1 MDWPGGGL
9 AEWLRQRTDGELI
22 TLLGRRPDAAAAR
35 SFEDL
40 ADRLSTPWSVRNA
53 LDLADKAMLQLV
65 EVLQAL
71 GDGVPV
77 ERLEHLL
84 GRRPGPPL
92 ERLVELGL
100 VWQEDDRLRLTAP
113 LAELTESPLG
123 LGAPVGELLP
133 ALTVE
138 QLKTIAAGY
147 GDRTQRRK
155 ADLIDLLAGVLT
167 DQERVRKVL
176 AELPPP
182 LAELA
187 ARLAWEG
194 PYVHGSLVTT
204 ALRGKAADNGPG
216 ALIRLGWV
224 LPVGW
229 DAGQMPL
236 EVALAVR
243 GPDYRPQLDSGPPFV
258 AASPVHGAHLTA
270 GSRSA
275 ALSTVDGARRL
286 VEHMGRSPLATVQA
300 GGVGSR
306 ELSKAAKAIGAA
318 EPELRLW
325 LETLA
330 GAGLV
335 AVHSGRAM
343 PTAAADA
350 WLAAEPADALVTL
363 LRAWWTLDRLPVHF
377 RDDSGKALPALGWG
391 TPVAVPLRHD
401 LLRTLDELGHERGF
415 CDLDAVTEHLVWLR
429 PGLLGDAARARPLV
443 AAALTEGELLGAFA
457 VQALTPLGRALRGGA
472 AGAVGAGELHASA
485 AALLPAPA
493 TSATFL
499 PDLTALVSGA
509 PAAGL
514 AGLLDSAAD
523 AESRDAA
530 STWRFTPASV
540 RRAFD
545 AGRTA
550 DQLLTELSAAA
561 DRPLPQPLTYLV
573 RDVARRHGRL
583 RVTAVGCCVV
593 ADDPALAAEIA
604 NHRQLAGLGL
614 RLLADTVLASTEPA
628 TTVLPAL
635 RAAGYAP
642 VMQDAGGATL
652 VERQRP
658 RRAPARTAPPAVEQP
673 DPADVVQRLRSAPQ
687 RPASAGYSSVHD
699 DVAIHASRLT
709 PAEQRLLADAIE
721 DLEPIL
727 IEYTSTGGTRST
739 RVIEPQFLMPP
750 LLVAWCQLRD
760 AERHFLLGSI
770 TAVAPTP

>member
-9 AEWLRQRTDGELI
+9 AEWLRRRTDGELI
-22 TLLGRRPDAAAAR
+22 ALLGRRPDAAAAR

-53 LDLADKAMLQLV
+53 LDLADAAMLQLV

-77 ERLEHLL
+77 ERLERLL
-84 GRRPGPPL
+84 GRPPGPAL

-100 VWQEDDRLRLTAP
+100 VWPDDASLRLTAP

-155 ADLIDLLAGVLT
+155 ADLVELLAGVLT

-204 ALRGKAADNGPG
+204 ALRGPAADNGPA

-243 GPDYRPQLDSGPPFV
+243 GPDYRPPLDAAPPLV
-258 AASPVHGAHLTA
+258 AASQVHGAHLTA

-306 ELSKAAKAIGAA
+306 ELGKAAKAIGAG

-343 PTAAADA
+343 PTTAADA

-377 RDDSGKALPALGWG
+377 RDDSDKALPALGWG
-391 TPVAVPLRHD
+391 TPLAVPLRHD

-415 CDLDAVTEHLVWLR
+415 CDVEAVTEHLVWLR
-429 PGLLGDAARARPLV
+429 PGLLGDVARARPLV
-443 AAALTEGELLGAFA
+443 AAALTEGELLGAVA
-457 VQALTPLGRALRGGA
+457 VQALTPLGRALR
-472 AGAVGAGELHASA
+472 AGSLGTGELRAAA

-514 AGLLDSAAD
+514 AALLDSAAD

-550 DQLLTELSAAA
+550 EQLLTELSAAA

-604 NHRQLAGLGL
+604 SHRQLAGLGL

-635 RAAGYAP
+635 RDAGYAP
-642 VMQDAGGATL
+642 VKQDAGGVTL
-652 VERQRP
+652 VERPRP
-658 RRAPARTAPPAVEQP
+658 RRAPARTAPPAVEPP
-673 DPADVVQRLRSAPQ
+673 DPADIVQRLRSAPP
-687 RPASAGYSSVHD
+687 RPAGAGHSSVHD
-699 DVAIHASRLT
+699 DVAIHASRLM

-727 IEYTSTGGTRST
+727 IEYISTGGTRST